1 MKKNLKINIPQIR
14 IDLSSSFNMTGD
26 KSIIFITAFYFVVFC
41 SIVLKFQDSNLIGDE
56 KRYLE
61 HAHCILNFQFT
72 PDDAYMWLWNG
83 PGYPL
88 ILAPI
93 VVFFEDPIL
102 VARLLNAF
110 LLAFSLYIFYKALR
124 FVVSKNI
131 AVVAFLAYA
140 NYFLIWKN
148 LPLVMTEIPTL
159 FFICLIIYFLLKPKN
174 GKYDMIIIAFL
185 FAYTAMIKIAFG
197 YIITASLVFF
207 ILYYFLIKRDSY
219 FLQISKMFAISLLFC
234 LPWLGYTFSKSGK
247 VFYWAASGG
256 MNLYWISNPTIGE
269 YGEYMDSSFQ
279 SAAGVPESKIGY
291 EKSHGEEIRR
301 IERDF
306 KYGERDDEFKRVA
319 LANIKNHPKAFLKN
333 TICNIGRFFFN
344 YPYSYYKQ
352 RPSTLIN
359 VFINGP
365 ILGFIF
371 ISLVILLF
379 NLRSTPSPLIVL
391 LTVMFAYMAI
401 NFPLSVL
408 IRMFYILIP
417 ILFAWFAITAQNL
430 HYNNNSSQ
438 RISTD

>member
-1 MKKNLKINIPQIR
+1 MKKNLKINYQKKHNV
-14 IDLSSSFNMTGD
+14 LSSLFNILGD
-26 KSIIFITAFYFVVFC
+26 NSIIFLTVFYFVIFC
-41 SIVLKFQDSNLIGDE
+41 SIILKFQDINLIGDE

-61 HAHCILNFQFT
+61 HAHCILNFKFT
-72 PDDAYMWLWNG
+72 PDDPYMWLWNG

-88 ILAPI
+88 ILSPI
-93 VVFFEDPIL
+93 VAFFEDPIL

-110 LLAFSLYIFYKALR
+110 LLAASLFIFYKALR

-131 AVVAFLAYA
+131 ALVAFLAYA

-148 LPLVMTEIPTL
+148 LPLIMTEIPTL
-159 FFICLIIYFLLKPKN
+159 FFICLIIYFLLKDRK
-174 GKYDMIIIAFL
+174 GKYDMIILAFL

-197 YIITASLVFF
+197 YIITVSSVFF
-207 ILYYFLIKRDSY
+207 IFYFYLIKRDYY
-219 FLQISKMFAISLLFC
+219 FLQISKMFVISLLFC
-234 LPWLGYTFSKSGK
+234 LPWLSYTYIKSGK
-247 VFYWAASGG
+247 LFYWAASGG

-269 YGEYMDSSFQ
+269 YGEYMDSSFE
-279 SAAGVPESKIGY
+279 SAKGVPESKIGF

-306 KYGERDDEFKRVA
+306 KYGDRDDEFKRVA
-319 LANIKNHPKAFLKN
+319 LENIKKHPKAFVKN

-365 ILGFIF
+365 ILGFIL
-371 ISLVILLF
+371 ISLIILLY
-379 NLRSTPSPLIVL
+379 NLRSTSPPLIVL
-391 LTVMFAYMAI
+391 LTVMFGYMAI

-417 ILFAWFAITAQNL
+417 ILFTWFSIIAQKFL
-430 HYNNNSSQ
+430 YKSNSSQ
-438 RISTD
+438 IISTD